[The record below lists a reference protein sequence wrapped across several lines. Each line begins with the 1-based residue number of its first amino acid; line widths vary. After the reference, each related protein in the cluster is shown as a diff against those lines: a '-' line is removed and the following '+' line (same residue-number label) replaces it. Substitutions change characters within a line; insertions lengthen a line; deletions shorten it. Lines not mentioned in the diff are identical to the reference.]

1 MTFLVD
7 ADLPR
12 PAADV
17 VRRHGYDAVDVRDIG
32 LGHADD
38 SEIASHAQRENQ
50 CLVTGDFDFADIR
63 NYPLQHY
70 AGIVVL
76 VIPPTATAIYITQ
89 LLDSFFVQTSL
100 ITQLPGKLAIVDPG
114 RVRFRS

>member
-12 PAADV
+12 SAADV

-32 LGHADD
+32 LRHADD
-38 SEIASHAQRENQ
+38 SEIAGHAQREQQ

-63 NYPLQHY
+63 NYPPQHY

-89 LLDSFFVQTSL
+89 LLDSFLVQTSL
-100 ITQLPGKLAIVDPG
+100 ITQLPGKLAIVEPG
-114 RVRFRS
+114 RVRLRS

>member
-7 ADLPR
+7 ADLPWS
-12 PAADV
+12 AVDV
-17 VRRHGYDAVDVRDIG
+17 VRRHGYDAVDIRDIG
-32 LGHADD
+32 LRHADD
-38 SEIASHAQRENQ
+38 SEIASHAQREHQ

-63 NYPLQHY
+63 NYPPQNY

-89 LLDSFFVQTSL
+89 LLDSFLVQTSL
-100 ITQLPGKLAIVDPG
+100 ITQLPGKLAIVEPG
-114 RVRFRS
+114 RVRLRS